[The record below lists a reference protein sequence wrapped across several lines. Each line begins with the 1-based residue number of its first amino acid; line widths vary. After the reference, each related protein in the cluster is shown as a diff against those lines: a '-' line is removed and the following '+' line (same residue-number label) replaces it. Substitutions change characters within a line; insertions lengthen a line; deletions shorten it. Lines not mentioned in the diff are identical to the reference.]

1 MTLTKKK
8 MVRKIGRRTR
18 LKNRDVRLM
27 LDALIDVWTETLID
41 GEKIEIENLFVLEV
55 IEIDR
60 GKQTGM
66 LRGRQI
72 PPRRIKRVILRTSK
86 HLRTHLRAE

>member
-27 LDALIDVWTETLID
+27 LDALIDVWIETIIN
-41 GEKIEIENLFVLEV
+41 GEKIEIENLFVIEV
-55 IEIDR
+55 KEIDR
-60 GKQTGM
+60 GMNAGTLTGKQ
-66 LRGRQI
+66 I
-72 PPRRIKRVILRTSK
+72 SPRVIRRVVVRVSK
-86 HLRTHLRAE
+86 RLKRSL